1 MSIHN
6 DDRRYG
12 TDQEREEWES
22 ELKWEYRNANEYPD
36 FPDEPTKYCEE
47 CEFCKHA
54 KRFVREI
61 VTREADGEKVLKTT
75 DRYCFMDICVKD
87 IENIREINSW
97 DEVCEDHGE
106 LFESEG

>member
-1 MSIHN
+1 MSNVIN
-6 DDRRYG
+6 NMCGALNIRSYPAKGKREDDR
-12 TDQEREEWES
+12 
-22 ELKWEYRNANEYPD
+22 YPD
-36 FPDEPTKYCEE
+36 FPDEPTRYCEE

-61 VTREADGEKVLKTT
+61 VTREADGEQVLKTT
-75 DRYCFMDICVKD
+75 DRYCYMDICVKD

-106 LFESEG
+106 LFERED